1 MKSYFSALAKDT
13 ADGLLELIFSYLK
26 VEQKSRGFSGSLSL
40 SMYIRKDGHIG
51 DIKVHSPTGHN
62 FRLTPC
68 NWRVRMNCVERVTL
82 GMLNTLIIKTRG
94 RIPELILAMRNFI
107 NRKISEA
114 QLSLTAKQLKTARIG
129 SYNRFIY
136 TWQSYLVADLVT
148 LGRRYSS

>member
-51 DIKVHSPTGHN
+51 ELKVHSPTGHN

-68 NWRVRMNCVERVTL
+68 NWRVQMNCVERVAL

-94 RIPELILAMRNFI
+94 RIPELVHAFKCFI

-114 QLSLTAKQLKTARIG
+114 QLSLTTKQLKRVQVG
-129 SYNRFIY
+129 SYNRFLY
-136 TWQSYLVADLVT
+136 TWQTYLVADLIT
-148 LGRRYSS
+148 LSNHYG